1 MKGLLKNTAATL
13 VLRLA
18 LVYVVLAACRVVF
31 AAMNAGQI
39 GGYAPGEWGPLAA
52 GALVFDTVSML
63 YANLPFIFF
72 SLLPLRIRERGWY
85 RRGLLWLYAT
95 TNALLVVVLN
105 LADAIYFHYAQ
116 KRFTADEFHF
126 TGNDNNAVLVGE
138 FIGQYWYLVPVAA
151 ALVWAMVW
159 AYRRIPDWKL
169 AIKNPF
175 VYAGVSLLLLAL
187 AGGLAVGGIRG
198 GFTRQVRPITLS
210 NAAQYASYQKS
221 SLVLSNPFCVIRT
234 LGSGGIEVPDYFA
247 PEELAAIFTPY
258 HYPAAD
264 TAGIDL
270 GRRNVVI
277 FTLESFSAEH
287 SAYLNPDLYPA
298 GGGYTPFLD
307 SLMAEGYTLTNAYA
321 NGRKSIDALPS
332 ILASI
337 PSYRTPFVLLP
348 QSLGEVRAL
357 PRLLRDQ
364 GYATAFYC
372 GSQRN
377 SMGFAAFAS
386 LAGIEHIRMREEYE
400 AARGS
405 EDFDGFWGIWDEPFL
420 QYAAAT
426 MGERGEPFLASVFTL
441 SSHHPF
447 VVPAQYEGAFS
458 PGTTRVHAPVQ
469 YTDLSLRR
477 FFEAARS
484 QPWFDN
490 TLFVF
495 SADHVS
501 SEVGAAKTKTPT
513 GGSRIVLFFYA
524 PGSRLRGRDPRTAQ
538 QLDIMPTVLG
548 LTGYTE
554 PYFAFGRDIFGEPDR
569 PAVATNY
576 VGESYQ
582 YIADSVVLFSGG
594 DRALAAYAPDDTLQT
609 RDIAPL
615 DPPAMRAG
623 ERTLKAI
630 LQQYYEHLSR
640 QSYLAPGQG
649 SER

>member
-1 MKGLLKNTAATL
+1 MKGVVKNSAGTL

-18 LVYVVLAACRVVF
+18 LVYVLLAACRIVF
-31 AAMNAGQI
+31 AVMNASSLGT
-39 GGYAPGEWGPLAA
+39 YTPGEWGALLR

-72 SLLPLRIRERGWY
+72 SLVPLRLRERGWY
-85 RRGLLWLYAT
+85 RRGLLWLYAA
-95 TNALLVVVLN
+95 TNGVLVVVLN

-126 TGNDNNAVLVGE
+126 TGNDNNGVLVGE
-138 FIGQYWYLVPVAA
+138 FALQYWYLILVAV
-151 ALVWAMVW
+151 ALIWAMVW
-159 AYRRIPDWKL
+159 AWRRIPDWKL
-169 AIKNPF
+169 GVKNPF
-175 VYAGVSLLLLAL
+175 VYAGISLLLLGL

-234 LGSGGIEVPDYFA
+234 LGSDGIEVPSWFA
-247 PEELAAIFTPY
+247 PDELAAIFTPY

-264 TAGIDL
+264 SARLDL

-287 SAYLNPDLYPA
+287 SAYLNPDLYPE

-307 SLMAEGYTLTNAYA
+307 SLMREGYTLVNAYA

-348 QSLGEVRAL
+348 QSLGQVRAL
-357 PRLLRDQ
+357 PALLGAE

-386 LAGIEHIRMREEYE
+386 LAGVERIRMREEYE
-400 AARGS
+400 AARGGD
-405 EDFDGFWGIWDEPFL
+405 DFDGFWGIWDEPFL
-420 QYAAAT
+420 QYAATT
-426 MGERGEPFLASVFTL
+426 MGDLGEPFMASVFTL

-447 VVPAQYEGAFS
+447 VVPEQYQGAFS
-458 PGTTRVHAPVQ
+458 PGTTRIHIPVQ
-469 YTDLSLRR
+469 YTDHSLRR
-477 FFEAARS
+477 FFETARS

-501 SEVGAAKTKTPT
+501 SEVAAAKTRTPT

-524 PGSRLRGRDPRTAQ
+524 PDSELRGTDPRTAQ

-548 LTGYTE
+548 LTGYRE
-554 PYFAFGRDIFGEPDR
+554 PYFAFGRDIFGEPER

-576 VGESYQ
+576 SGESYQ
-582 YIADSVVLFSGG
+582 YIADSIVLFSGG
-594 DRALAAYAPDDTLQT
+594 ERVLAAYDPSDTLQT

-615 DPPAMRAG
+615 APPAMLTG

-630 LQQYYEHLSR
+630 LQQYYLHLSR
-640 QSYLAPGQG
+640 QSYLAPGQDP
-649 SER
+649 EH